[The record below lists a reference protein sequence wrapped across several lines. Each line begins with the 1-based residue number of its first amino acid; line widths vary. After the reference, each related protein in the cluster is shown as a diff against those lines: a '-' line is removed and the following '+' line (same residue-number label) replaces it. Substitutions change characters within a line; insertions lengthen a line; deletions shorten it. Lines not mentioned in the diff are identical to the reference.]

1 MLLSTICV
9 IVAPDDARL
18 ITEGSD
24 ERRRYMDALLCQI
37 DPLYLQHFDRVLLLE
52 NGKVAKD
59 LRGHDEIVSYR
70 ERIAMTLAGD
80 L

>member
-1 MLLSTICV
+1 MSLH
-9 IVAPDDARL
+9 
-18 ITEGSD
+18 
-24 ERRRYMDALLCQI
+24 